1 MRDKT
6 FKLFCKDLDEI
17 ISVRSF
23 DPDKEGK
30 IYDELKKFLSQVP
43 PSFDVKTYKKKVV
56 DCLLVD
62 ASSYYTFLDQPV
74 EQQLVSEIIVALYD
88 TIIEA
93 YPHFEFEFICND
105 INSGIAFE
113 HMRSIFKT
121 HLEGFANPEAK
132 TKKKTKINSFSELLK
147 VSAKLK
153 KEVIGQDEACD
164 KTINAIKLILA
175 DIDDFSSFFYIGPTG
190 VGKTKLAKVL
200 GKNYS
205 GNFFKINCG
214 EYSAPHDYA
223 KLIGAPPGYVG
234 HSDSS
239 LLGDKAEKSNAW
251 VILFDE
257 IEKANSK
264 FFDFLLSLL
273 DDGTCTD
280 NLGNVLDFSK
290 SIFIFTTNEGIQ
302 DNKLGDT
309 RVGFGKEN
317 IGYEENQDLI
327 LKSIKRKFNPEFLNR
342 VDHFIFFNRLSGDD
356 LRKIVKLE
364 INHLPVRKNKDTI
377 TYIIKNSNHQEYG
390 ARNIAKFIKNNIA
403 TMVADAIL
411 KKQLPLNDSK
421 LYVLK
426 ESPEGLYISNLKETT
441 DGWKNEKTSESG

>member
-1 MRDKT
+1 M
-6 FKLFCKDLDEI
+6 
-17 ISVRSF
+17 
-23 DPDKEGK
+23 
-30 IYDELKKFLSQVP
+30 
-43 PSFDVKTYKKKVV
+43 
-56 DCLLVD
+56 
-62 ASSYYTFLDQPV
+62 
-74 EQQLVSEIIVALYD
+74 
-88 TIIEA
+88 
-93 YPHFEFEFICND
+93 
-105 INSGIAFE
+105 
-113 HMRSIFKT
+113 
-121 HLEGFANPEAK
+121 
-132 TKKKTKINSFSELLK
+132 
-147 VSAKLK
+147 
-153 KEVIGQDEACD
+153 
-164 KTINAIKLILA
+164 
-175 DIDDFSSFFYIGPTG
+175 
-190 VGKTKLAKVL
+190 
-200 GKNYS
+200 
-205 GNFFKINCG
+205 
-214 EYSAPHDYA
+214 
-223 KLIGAPPGYVG
+223 
-234 HSDSS
+234 
-239 LLGDKAEKSNAW
+239 
-251 VILFDE
+251 
-257 IEKANSK
+257 
-264 FFDFLLSLL
+264 SLL

-290 SIFIFTTNEGIQ
+290 SIFIFTTNEGMQ

-426 ESPEGLYISNLKETT
+426 ESSEGLYISNLKETT